1 MENLEVMTAEKNL
14 ILDKKQ
20 VDQKIKRIAYEI
32 YENNMDEKRLVL
44 AGISENGY
52 ILASLIEKE
61 LNSISSLKVE
71 TVKISI
77 DKQAPSKSEIK
88 LSNSHVDFSNKA
100 VILLDDVL
108 NTGKTVAFTLKAF
121 LNTDVRKIEVGV
133 LVNRSHKLFPIYPK
147 YTGYE
152 LATTFTEHVEVL
164 LKKGKG
170 VYLY

>member
-1 MENLEVMTAEKNL
+1 MIAEKNL
-14 ILDKKQ
+14 ILSKKQ
-20 VDQKIKRIAYEI
+20 IDQKIKRIAYEI
-32 YENNMDEKRLVL
+32 YENNIEENEVVL
-44 AGISENGY
+44 AGISENGF
-52 ILASLIEKE
+52 IMASLIEKE
-61 LNSISSLKVE
+61 LNEISPLQVE

-77 DKQAPSKSEIK
+77 DKNSPSTSEIT
-88 LSNSHVDFSNKA
+88 LSNPQSFSNKA

-121 LNTDVRKIEVGV
+121 LNSDVKKIEVGV
-133 LVNRSHKLFPIYPK
+133 LVNRNHKLFPIYPK

-152 LATTFTEHVEVL
+152 LATTFTDHVEVL

>member
-1 MENLEVMTAEKNL
+1 MMIAEKNI
-14 ILDKKQ
+14 ILNKKQ
-20 VDQKIKRIAYEI
+20 IDQKIKRIAYEI
-32 YENNMDEKRLVL
+32 YENNIDEKRVVL

-52 ILASLIEKE
+52 IMASQIEKE
-61 LNSISSLKVE
+61 LNSISPLQVE
-71 TVKISI
+71 IVKISI
-77 DKQAPSKSEIK
+77 DKEAPSTSEIK
-88 LSNSHVDFSNKA
+88 LSNTEVGFSNKA

-121 LNTDVRKIEVGV
+121 LNSDVKKIEVGV
-133 LVNRSHKLFPIYPK
+133 LVNRNHKLFPIYPK